1 MDPLPSLARTFGQQ
15 DGLVSRSQVLGA
27 GGEDVLIERMIRRRR
42 WSRVH
47 PGVYVDHT
55 GPLGWDQRA
64 WAAVLYAAPAA
75 LAGKSALRAHGVRG
89 HDVNLEADIEVV
101 VDHRRRV
108 RTVPGLRIERLVDFD
123 RVVQSHLSPPRVTI
137 EHALLRVASTVPSED
152 TAVAT
157 LADGCQSWRTTP
169 ARLAAEL
176 DRTVRIPRRRLLSSV
191 LDDVAEGANS
201 ALERR
206 YLNDVERAHRLPRGR
221 RQRRDNDAG
230 GPARDVVYPA
240 QATILELDGRL
251 GHEWAGERWDDLDRD
266 IYSAATGRL
275 TVRAGWRQ
283 VLQPCRLAVGVARIL
298 VARGWSDRPRPCG
311 PSCLLT

>member
-1 MDPLPSLARTFGQQ
+1 MDPLANLTRVLGQQ
-15 DGLVSRSQVLGA
+15 DGVVSRIQVLGA
-27 GGEDVLIERMIRRRR
+27 GGDDVLIERMIRQRR

-55 GPLGWDQRA
+55 GPLGWDQGA
-64 WAAVLYAAPAA
+64 WAAVLYSAPAA
-75 LAGKSALRAHGVRG
+75 LAGRSALRAHGVRG
-89 HDVNLEADIEVV
+89 QDVNVEAEIEVV

-108 RTVPGLRIERLVDFD
+108 RRVPGLRIDRLVYFD

-137 EHALLRVASTVPSED
+137 EHALLRIASTAQSED
-152 TAVAT
+152 SAVAV
-157 LADGCQSWRTTP
+157 LADGCQSRRTTP

-176 DRTVRIPRRRLLSSV
+176 DETARIPRRRFLSSV

-206 YLNDVERAHRLPRGR
+206 YLNHVERAHKLPRAC
-221 RQRRDNDAG
+221 RQRRDAGAG
-230 GPARDVVYPA
+230 GPFRDVVYPA
-240 QATILELDGRL
+240 QATIVELDGRL
-251 GHEWAGERWDDLDRD
+251 GHEWAAERWDDLDRD
-266 IYSAATGRL
+266 IDGAASGRL

-298 VARGWSDRPRPCG
+298 VARGWDDRLRPCG
-311 PSCLLT
+311 PSCSLA